1 MISLLD
7 INTKATYSCG
17 NMGLSF
23 SGTIPNIV
31 YLIIQ
36 LIWII
41 VPILLVVFGLMD
53 LAKAVMA
60 QKEDEIKKGQQTL
73 VKRAIAAIIVFLVIP
88 IVQIIINYVSGSDD
102 TVVSCFNCFIGG
114 KVGEGGCVLQ
124 SGNTPGL

>member
-7 INTKATYSCG
+7 INTKATYTCG
-17 NMGLSF
+17 NMDLSF
-23 SGTIPNIV
+23 SGTIPNIIR
-31 YLIIQ
+31 LIVQ

-73 VKRAIAAIIVFLVIP
+73 IKRAVAAIIVFLVIP
-88 IVQIIINYVSGSDD
+88 IVQIIINYVSGNDD
-102 TVVSCFNCFIGG
+102 TVVSCFNCFINGDAG
-114 KVGEGGCVLQ
+114 QGGCVPKTGDASL
-124 SGNTPGL
+124 